1 MKQRLFDYITQ
12 HSWYKNLIHTLKNIR
27 FSSKDDLSL
36 YRIIHVFIE
45 KISRDEI
52 IERANAVAFNF
63 TVAIFP
69 GIIFL
74 FTLIPYIHQVIP
86 EVSQE
91 NIMEFI
97 SNFMTPDMYGTVYL
111 TIEDIV
117 GNTRGGLLTF
127 GALFSLYLATNGML
141 SLMRAF
147 NACYSTIEKRGFFK
161 MRLVATMLTIMFAVI
176 LITATLLV
184 VGGNILLNNVQS
196 VEWINFENYNFAL
209 IFILRFII
217 IFSFFFFGISFVY
230 YFGPSVH
237 YNWRF
242 FSVGSFIATLLCIG
256 AVYVFTFYLE
266 NFATYNKLYGS
277 LGVLIALML
286 FIEILSIIVLVG
298 YEINASIHKAHSMT
312 GDQLPLEY
320 ED

>member
-1 MKQRLFDYITQ
+1 
-12 HSWYKNLIHTLKNIR
+12 
-27 FSSKDDLSL
+27 
-36 YRIIHVFIE
+36 
-45 KISRDEI
+45 
-52 IERANAVAFNF
+52 
-63 TVAIFP
+63 
-69 GIIFL
+69 
-74 FTLIPYIHQVIP
+74 
-86 EVSQE
+86 
-91 NIMEFI
+91 
-97 SNFMTPDMYGTVYL
+97 
-111 TIEDIV
+111 
-117 GNTRGGLLTF
+117 
-127 GALFSLYLATNGML
+127 
-141 SLMRAF
+141 
-147 NACYSTIEKRGFFK
+147 

-184 VGGNILLNNVQS
+184 VVGNILLNNVQA
-196 VEWINFENYNFAL
+196 VDWIDLENYNFAIL
-209 IFILRFII
+209 FLLRFII

-242 FSVGSFIATLLCIG
+242 FSVGSLIATLLCIG

-320 ED
+320 QD